1 MILEALPE
9 PPGFGLSHFLN
20 GGYKITYPKYIIRN
34 ESRL

>member
-9 PPGFGLSHFLN
+9 PPGLVFSHFLN
-20 GGYKITYPKYIIRN
+20 GGYEITYSKHVIRN

>member
-20 GGYKITYPKYIIRN
+20 RGYEIIY
-34 ESRL
+34 LGD